1 MDEPAKELIKIK
13 NEINAIGVNINQITN
28 FFHTAD
34 VSTQKVFFALKVAE
48 QYNLVK
54 EKIEDLKK
62 VLIEM
67 HNKWSAK

>member
-1 MDEPAKELIKIK
+1 MDEPVKELIKIR
-13 NEINAIGVNINQITN
+13 NELNAIGVNINQITN
-28 FFHTAD
+28 SFHTAD
-34 VSTQKVFFALKVAE
+34 VPTQKAFFALKVAE

-62 VLIEM
+62 LLIEM